1 MKRLAALVL
10 TVAATLAVA
19 GFGGSDRGYHVRA
32 VFDSGS
38 GLRTGMEVRVSGLRV
53 GTLRSVDLDQSE
65 PARPRA
71 VALLDITDRTV
82 ANFRAD
88 ASCAIRSASL
98 LGDRVIDCK
107 PTQPRSANAPEPS
120 PLPNG
125 LLPVTQTSS
134 PVDPDLFLDI
144 FRLPIRQRLSIVINE
159 LGTGLAGNGAALRD
173 AVRRADPAFLQLDRV
188 LATLSS
194 QRRALARLVR
204 SSDRVLA
211 PLARERGHL
220 AGLASHG
227 DRLLRAVALRRASLR
242 ETFRRLPAFLDQ
254 LRPTL
259 HELDGFSAQAG
270 PALADLDAAATRLSD
285 ATVALRP
292 LAQQGTRGLRA
303 LGGAA
308 DAQRRAL
315 DDATPLLDQLTRL
328 NPPARSVWANLDQ
341 VLASLRSGG
350 GIERL
355 VQTPLAL
362 GKTLNGY
369 DKYGYY
375 ARTNAIITT
384 CTSYTLKRT
393 ATCGGTFVQTPGST
407 RARSTALL
415 DYLLGGSDG

>member
-1 MKRLAALVL
+1 VRRVAGLLALV
-10 TVAATLAVA
+10 VAAWFAAA
-19 GFGGSDRGYHVRA
+19 GFGGADHAYVVRA

-53 GTLRSVDLDQSE
+53 GHVRSIELDQRN
-65 PARPRA
+65 PAIPRA
-71 VALLDITDRTV
+71 VAVLEITDKAV

-88 ASCAIRSASL
+88 ARCALRSASL

-107 PTQPRSANAPEPS
+107 PGGAQA
-120 PLPNG
+120 PLPG
-125 LLPVTQTSS
+125 RVLAVTHTSS

-144 FRLPIRQRLSIVINE
+144 FRLPVRQRLSIVINE

-173 AVRRADPAFLQLDRV
+173 AVRRADPAFMQLDRV
-188 LATLSS
+188 LNTLQT
-194 QRRALARLVR
+194 QRHALAQLVR

-211 PLARERGHL
+211 PLARERTHL
-220 AGLASHG
+220 AGLAAHG
-227 DRLLRAVALRRASLR
+227 DRLFSAVAMRRAALR

-259 HELDGFSAQAG
+259 RSLDGFSAQAG
-270 PALADLDAAATRLSD
+270 PALSDLDAAASRLSD

-315 DDATPLLDQLTRL
+315 NDATPVLAGLKRL
-328 NPPARSVWANLDQ
+328 NPDARGVWRDLAD
-341 VLASLRSGG
+341 VLATLRSGG
-350 GIERL
+350 GIKRL
-355 VQTPLAL
+355 AKTPQAL
-362 GKTLNGY
+362 SLTLNGY

-375 ARTNAIITT
+375 ARTNSVITT
-384 CTSYTLKRT
+384 CTSYAVKRT
-393 ATCGGTFVQTPGST
+393 SSCSGTFVQSKAPAGSE
-407 RARSTALL
+407 ARSAALL
-415 DYLLGGSDG
+415 DYLLGDSK

>member
-1 MKRLAALVL
+1 MRRFLALVF
-10 TVAATLAVA
+10 VAVAVLAIA
-19 GFGGSDRGYHVRA
+19 GFGGSDRGYSVRA

-53 GTLRSVDLDQSE
+53 GTVRSIELDQRN
-65 PARPRA
+65 PALPRA
-71 VALLDITDRTV
+71 VAVLDITDRAV

-88 ASCAIRSASL
+88 ATCAIRSASL

-107 PTQPRSANAPEPS
+107 PTQTRAADAPEPP
-120 PLPNG
+120 PLPG
-125 LLPVTQTSS
+125 RLLPVTRTSS

-144 FRLPIRQRLSIVINE
+144 FRLPVRQRLSIVINE

-188 LATLSS
+188 LSTLSS
-194 QRRALARLVR
+194 QRRALAQLVR

-211 PLARERGHL
+211 PLAHEHRHL

-259 HELDGFSAQAG
+259 RALDGFSAQAG
-270 PALADLDAAATRLSD
+270 PALGDLDAAAARLSD

-303 LGGAA
+303 LGAAA
-308 DAQRRAL
+308 DTQRAAL
-315 DDATPLLDQLTRL
+315 RDATPVLDRLTRL
-328 NPPARSVWANLDQ
+328 NAPARSVWGDLDDT
-341 VLASLRSGG
+341 LSSLRSGG

-355 VQTPLAL
+355 ARTAPAL
-362 GKTLNGY
+362 GATLNGF

-384 CTSYTLKRT
+384 CTSYAVRRT
-393 ATCGGTFVQTPGST
+393 ATCGGTFVQPEATK
-407 RARSTALL
+407 ARSAALL
-415 DYLLGGSDG
+415 DYLLGGSGG

>member
-1 MKRLAALVL
+1 VRRVLGLLLAAAAVL
-10 TVAATLAVA
+10 AIA
-19 GFGGSDRGYHVRA
+19 GFGGGDGGYRVRV
-32 VFDSGS
+32 VFDNGS

-53 GTLRSVDLDQSE
+53 GTVRSIELDQSN
-65 PARPRA
+65 PALPRA
-71 VALLDITDRTV
+71 VAVLQITDHAA

-88 ASCAIRSASL
+88 ASCALRSASL

-107 PTQPRSANAPEPS
+107 PGGADAS
-120 PLPNG
+120 LPDRV
-125 LLPVTQTSS
+125 LPVTHTSS

-144 FRLPIRQRLSIVINE
+144 FRLPVRQRLSIVINE
-159 LGTGLAGNGAALRD
+159 LGTGLAGNGVALRD

-194 QRRALARLVR
+194 QRRALAQLVR

-211 PLARERGHL
+211 PLARERRHL
-220 AGLASHG
+220 GGLAQHG
-227 DRLLRAVALRRASLR
+227 NRLLQAVALRRASLR

-259 HELDGFSAQAG
+259 RQLDGFSAQAG
-270 PALADLDAAATRLSD
+270 PALSDLDSAAQRLSD

-308 DAQRRAL
+308 DAQRAAL
-315 DDATPLLDQLTRL
+315 GDAKPVLDQLTRI
-328 NPPARSVWANLDQ
+328 NGPSRAVWGDLYDA
-341 VLASLRSGG
+341 LASLRSGG
-350 GIERL
+350 SIERL
-355 VQTPLAL
+355 AQTPLAL
-362 GKTLNGY
+362 SKTLNGF

-384 CTSYTLKRT
+384 CTSYAVHRT
-393 ATCGGTFVQTPGST
+393 SSCGGTFVQQPAAK
-407 RARSTALL
+407 ARSAALL
-415 DYLLGGSDG
+415 DYLMGSGG